1 MLHTSWLYG
10 LAASLLVGCAV
21 EMSDAE
27 PAEESTVA
35 QDVTLGARTNE
46 NAAVA
51 VFNGRV
57 FMTFIGTDSDNKL
70 NIASSA
76 DGLNFG
82 ASILVR
88 DTEPANS
95 HFSPAITAF
104 NGRIFVAWAS
114 RIDLPSARTL
124 QIISSPD
131 GTSFSPRTHLTFDSS
146 TGPALGVANGKLYL
160 AWTGNEPSHPVKVA
174 TSTDG
179 INFSAPVTI
188 NITNS
193 SFPPALFG
201 AGNVMYVAFA
211 QPAGGPVFILSA
223 PGDLSFGATVTAA
236 SSSTGAGLGGNPGV
250 LDLASSNSG
259 QQPVLTRYLITGNQS
274 ISLLSTK
281 ALSQRTVRSPSV
293 TELSGSILYFWTGT
307 NSNRNINV
315 LRNP

>member
-1 MLHTSWLYG
+1 
-10 LAASLLVGCAV
+10 
-21 EMSDAE
+21 MSDAE
-27 PAEESTVA
+27 PTEESTVA
-35 QDVTLGARTNE
+35 QDVTLGSRTNE
-46 NAAVA
+46 NASVA
-51 VFNGRV
+51 VFNGKV

-70 NIASSA
+70 NIASSS

-82 ASILVR
+82 GSILVR

-95 HFSPAITAF
+95 HFSPAVTSF
-104 NGRIFVAWAS
+104 NGRLYVAWAS
-114 RIDLPSARTL
+114 RLDLPSARTL

-131 GTSFSPRTHLTFDSS
+131 GTNFSPRVHLSFDSS

-160 AWTGNEPSHPVKVA
+160 AWTGNETSHPVKVA

-201 AGNVMYVAFA
+201 AGNVMYLAFS
-211 QPAGGPVFILSA
+211 QPAGGPTFILSA

-236 SSSTGAGLGGNPGV
+236 SSITGPGLGGNPGV
-250 LDLASSNSG
+250 LDLASTNSG
-259 QQPVLTRYLITGNQS
+259 QQPVLTRYVITGSQTIALS
-274 ISLLSTK
+274 STK
-281 ALSQRTVRSPSV
+281 ALSQRTVRSPAV
-293 TELSGSILYFWTGT
+293 TELDGSIVYVWTGT

-315 LRNP
+315 LKNP